1 MEEKEEEEEEEE
13 VPGRDR
19 VEQKGEGKEEAG
31 KNFFPRV
38 GNKKRDAS
46 MRGEGRERENEIR
59 TGTKVA
65 SSKREEEE
73 EEQAK
78 NGGIRIHAYC
88 RRGRTWSLSSRPR
101 KAY

>member
-46 MRGEGRERENEIR
+46 MRGEERER
-59 TGTKVA
+59 TKLELARKLRVA
-65 SSKREEEE
+65 KEKKKKKSRRKMEEFGYMLTV
-73 EEQAK
+73 
-78 NGGIRIHAYC
+78 GGAEH
-88 RRGRTWSLSSRPR
+88 GV
-101 KAY
+101 

>member
-1 MEEKEEEEEEEE
+1 MEEKEEEEEEEEE

-19 VEQKGEGKEEAG
+19 EEQKGEGKEEAG

-46 MRGEGRERENEIR
+46 MRRGRERENEIR

-65 SSKREEEE
+65 SSKREAEAGE
-73 EEQAK
+73 K
-78 NGGIRIHAYC
+78 WRNSDTC
-88 RRGRTWSLSSRPR
+88 LL
-101 KAY
+101 